1 LAGGLHESGMTRDQ
15 ILAIFLVALMLGS
28 SLVYGLSF
36 F

>member
-1 LAGGLHESGMTRDQ
+1 LAGEPHGSGMTRDQ
-15 ILAIFLVALMLGS
+15 ILAVFLVALMLGS